1 MAKQLSASVKAFV
14 PVKHIKAF
22 VPAITRAITQA
33 SARASAVPPSLNP
46 SASTFVPKYL
56 NYHHKTICDKNFDE
70 LAKTI
75 SAMAQDGRKDE
86 IIQQLLRCKE
96 GRERKLHEEKDYDPN
111 HVAAI
116 GLMDTLTKV
125 INKDVPDNG
134 TSFTLTHHKQPTVIN
149 SIDYFIHYFTFLR
162 QTDTSC
168 IMYSTPQ
175 YIFEK
180 SDDKH
185 QHKHHKGQV
194 AAIAAA
200 STAASAAASAAA
212 SRAASAAAISS
223 TKSAVSASRNMSVK
237 KSPTKS
243 PTKGT
248 RKKGKMSLA
257 EFLKK

>member
-168 IMYSTPQ
+168 IMYSTPPFF
-175 YIFEK
+175 FEK
-180 SDDKH
+180 RDDKH

-200 STAASAAASAAA
+200 STAASAAA

>member
-1 MAKQLSASVKAFV
+1 MAKQLSASVKSFV

-22 VPAITRAITQA
+22 VPAITQASAQAIARA
-33 SARASAVPPSLNP
+33 SARASSVLPSLNP

-168 IMYSTPQ
+168 IMYSTPPFF
-175 YIFEK
+175 FEK
-180 SDDKH
+180 RDDKH

-200 STAASAAASAAA
+200 STAASAAAS
-212 SRAASAAAISS
+212 RAASAAAISS
-223 TKSAVSASRNMSVK
+223 TKSAASASRNMSVN